1 MQAMMLLRQVKAIY
15 YTTHIN
21 VRVVE
26 VVALVCLLVR
36 IFGSIFHRYVEIMP
50 ALNLYLYAAA
60 YFLVELM
67 VVFQRNL

>member
-1 MQAMMLLRQVKAIY
+1 MQAMMLLRQVKAI

-67 VVFQRNL
+67 VVLQRNL